1 MVQNSNPKGR
11 APFAAT
17 TALLIACASI
27 ICLTPQSAWG
37 QVPQGTAPQSSTTSD
52 PILIARAPPGSPSTS
67 PVAGNQSQLS
77 ATNPTQLQEVVV
89 TARRRDESLQQV
101 PIAITAIDQDT
112 LERQGVNTLT
122 DLQQLVP
129 SAYVTGYAHGSS
141 QQFFSIRG
149 QSESGLNTGGGA
161 GGGAAV
167 VGYFSE
173 VPVPMSGPGLYYDL
187 QSVQVLN
194 GPQGTLFG
202 RNTTGGAVLFEP
214 QRPDLGKVEGYGQ
227 LLGGDYDRAQGE
239 AAINIPVIDGKL
251 AIRIAGQAESREG
264 YTKDVNTGVEYDNRH
279 FQAAR
284 IGVLFQPNDILE
296 NYFIANYLS
305 FNEHGP
311 GAELIA
317 ANPSVAADGAAIL
330 SYLAAQQARGVR
342 ATALDVA
349 ELDQGIFSNLIN
361 KTSVKLADEITLRNI
376 LSYST
381 QKIRRQDDE
390 DGTTAVLL
398 DSVGSAPGTWLRDNA
413 TTTEELQLQ
422 GKSFADAFNWQTGLY
437 YEDDSTP
444 NPADQT
450 YTQQLVLLP
459 LYFNTIDT
467 NLGGTTTG
475 LYGQGTTKLNSLLE
489 GLSFT
494 AGYRYTW
501 DRLHEGYSQS
511 LGATRTPAPGDF
523 CLSIAGGVFFPNC
536 DVYAAASHGGS
547 SYTLGFDYQVNP
559 ATLLYLVSR
568 QGYKSGGFNIVAATV
583 GDITSPA
590 FSYKPETVRDV
601 EVGIKTDWSMGNMRG
616 RTNVALYNSWYLN
629 AQVNTSEL
637 IEDEQE
643 AVTQNAA
650 RATIRGLEIEN
661 FLQPTSFTELTLNYS
676 YMDAYYNRYV
686 TPLGQDLTS
695 LPYAYAPRNKGSASA
710 RVRLPFPGSIG
721 EIWLGGNFTYQD
733 RVFAGFSA
741 VTPGSYMPSYGL
753 LGLRADWEK
762 ISGTGLSASVFM
774 TNVTDKVYR
783 VANEDLYTTIGTSVT
798 VYGEPRMYGALLRY
812 QF

>member
-1 MVQNSNPKGR
+1 MDQKGNPEGR
-11 APFAAT
+11 APFAGTKAV
-17 TALLIACASI
+17 LIASFSVGCLCAG
-27 ICLTPQSAWG
+27 TAGG
-37 QVPQGTAPQSSTTSD
+37 QVPQSSGG
-52 PILIARAPPGSPSTS
+52 R
-67 PVAGNQSQLS
+67 QSQPS
-77 ATNPTQLQEVVV
+77 ATDPMQLEEVIV

-101 PIAITAIDQDT
+101 PIAITAIDRDA

-161 GGGAAV
+161 GGGPAV

-173 VPVPMSGPGLYYDL
+173 VPVPMSGPGLYYDI
-187 QSVQVLN
+187 QSVEVLK

-214 QRPDLGKVEGYGQ
+214 HRPDLGKVEGYGQ
-227 LLGGDYDRAQGE
+227 LLGGNYNRAREEG
-239 AAINIPVIDGKL
+239 AINIPVIDGKL
-251 AIRIAGQAESREG
+251 AIRIAGQMESREG
-264 YTKDVNTGVEYDNRH
+264 YTKDVDTGVRYDNRH

-284 IGVLFQPNDILE
+284 IGVLFQPNDIVE
-296 NYFIANYLS
+296 DYFIGNYVAVK
-305 FNEHGP
+305 EHGP

-317 ANPSVAADGAAIL
+317 ANPATAADGAAIL
-330 SYLAAQQARGVR
+330 NYLAAQQGRGVR
-342 ATALDVA
+342 ATALDTP
-349 ELDQGIFSNLIN
+349 ELDQGIFFNLIN
-361 KTSVKLADEITLRNI
+361 KTSVNLSDDIKLRNI
-376 LSYST
+376 LSFSG
-381 QKIRRQDDE
+381 QRIRRDDDE
-390 DGTTAVLL
+390 DGTTLVLL
-398 DSVGSAPGTWLRDNA
+398 DSLGPAPGTWQVDTA
-413 TTTEELQLQ
+413 TKTEELQLQ
-422 GKSFADAFNWQTGLY
+422 GKSFVGAFNWQTGVY

-444 NPADQT
+444 NSAEQSF
-450 YTQQLVLLP
+450 TQQVVLLP
-459 LYFNTIDT
+459 FFFNTIDT

-475 LYGQGTTKLNSLLE
+475 VYGQGTYKLNQLLE

-511 LGATRTPAPGDF
+511 LGSTRRPAPGDF
-523 CLSIAGGVFFPNC
+523 CLSIAGGALFPNC
-536 DVYAAASHGGS
+536 SVYAAAKHGGD

-559 ATLLYLVSR
+559 STLLYLVSR

-583 GDITSPA
+583 GDINSPA

-601 EVGIKTDWSMGNMRG
+601 EAGIKADWTIGNMRG
-616 RTNVALYNSWYLN
+616 RTNVALYDSWYLN

-637 IEDEQE
+637 IANQQE

-661 FLQPTSFTELTLNYS
+661 NLHPTNFTELTLNYS
-676 YMDAYYNRYV
+676 YMDAFYNRYV
-686 TPLGQDLTS
+686 TPLGQDLTR
-695 LPYAYAPRNKGSASA
+695 LPYAYAPRMKGSASA
-710 RVRLPFPGSIG
+710 RVRLPFPASIG
-721 EIWLGGNFTYQD
+721 EIWLGGNITYQD

-741 VTPGSYMPSYGL
+741 VTPGSTMPSYGL
-753 LGLRADWEK
+753 LGLRADWDK
-762 ISGTGLSASVFM
+762 IWGTGLSASAFM
-774 TNVTDKVYR
+774 TNVADKAYR
-783 VANEDLYTTIGTSVT
+783 VANEDLYTTIGTSTT
-798 VYGEPRMYGALLRY
+798 VYGEPRMYGASLRF

>member
-1 MVQNSNPKGR
+1 MNQKYTPEGR
-11 APFAAT
+11 VPFVGI
-17 TALLIACASI
+17 TAVLIASFGV
-27 ICLTPQSAWG
+27 ICLWAGTVWG
-37 QVPQGTAPQSSTTSD
+37 QAGQS
-52 PILIARAPPGSPSTS
+52 PPSAMNS
-67 PVAGNQSQLS
+67 AQLD
-77 ATNPTQLQEVVV
+77 EVVV

-112 LERQGVNTLT
+112 LDRQGVSTLT
-122 DLQQLVP
+122 DLQRLVP

-149 QSESGLNTGGGA
+149 QGESGLNTGGGA
-161 GGGAAV
+161 GGGPAV

-187 QSVQVLN
+187 QSVDVLK

-214 QRPDLGKVEGYGQ
+214 QRPNLEKMEGYGQ
-227 LLGGDYDRAQGE
+227 MLAGNYNRAQAEG
-239 AAINIPVIDGKL
+239 AINIPVIDGKL
-251 AIRIAGQAESREG
+251 AVRIAGQMESREG
-264 YTKDVNTGVEYDNRH
+264 YTSDVNTGVRYDNRH
-279 FQAAR
+279 VQAAR
-284 IGVLFQPNDILE
+284 VGILFQPSDVVE
-296 NYFIANYLS
+296 DYFIGNYVAVK
-305 FNEHGP
+305 EHGP

-317 ANPSVAADGAAIL
+317 ANPSAAADGAAIL
-330 SYLAAQQARGVR
+330 GYLAAQQARGIR
-342 ATALDVA
+342 RTALDTP
-349 ELDQGIFSNLIN
+349 ELDQGIFFNLIN
-361 KTSVKLADEITLRNI
+361 KTSINLSDDIKLRNI
-376 LSYST
+376 LSYSG
-381 QKIRRQDDE
+381 QRIRRDDDE
-390 DGTTAVLL
+390 DGTTLALL
-398 DSVGSAPGTWLRDNA
+398 DSLGPAPGTWQVDTT

-422 GKSFADAFNWQTGLY
+422 GKSFADTFNWQTGVY

-444 NPADQT
+444 HPGDQS
-450 YTQQLVLLP
+450 YTQQLVLIP

-475 LYGQGTTKLNSLLE
+475 LYGQGTYKLNQLLE

-511 LGATRTPAPGDF
+511 LGSTRTPAAGDF
-523 CLSIAGGVFFPNC
+523 CLSIAGGALFPNC
-536 DVYAAASHGGS
+536 SVYAAAKHGGD
-547 SYTLGFDYQVNP
+547 SYTLGFDYQLNP
-559 ATLLYLVSR
+559 STLFYLVSR

-583 GDITSPA
+583 GDISSPA

-601 EVGIKTDWSMGNMRG
+601 ELGIKADWLVGSMRG
-616 RTNVALYNSWYLN
+616 RTNVAFYNSWYLN

-637 IEDEQE
+637 IDNEQE

-650 RATIRGLEIEN
+650 HATIRGLEIEN
-661 FLQPTSFTELTLNYS
+661 TLQPTSFTELTLNYS
-676 YMDAYYNRYV
+676 YMDAGYNRYV
-686 TPLGQDLTS
+686 TPLGEDLTH

-710 RVRLPFPGSIG
+710 RVRLPFPASIG

-733 RVFAGFSA
+733 RVFAGFTA

-753 LGLRADWEK
+753 LGLRAEWRK
-762 ISGTGLSASVFM
+762 IGGGGLSASVFM
-774 TNVTDKVYR
+774 TNVADKVYR
-783 VANEDLYTTIGTSVT
+783 VANEDLYTTIGTSTT
-798 VYGEPRMYGALLRY
+798 VYGEPRMFGASVRY